1 MSNQDSPFPGMTPL
15 SQSEKDERGRK
26 HQAQQTRDQAPV
38 ETLNELRQQN
48 KHLADIKALL
58 QALLDRLNRTEG

>member
-1 MSNQDSPFPGMTPL
+1 MSDQDSPFLGMTPL
-15 SQSEKDERGRK
+15 PQSEIDERRRK
-26 HQAQQTRDQAPV
+26 NQAQQTRDQAPV
-38 ETLNELRQQN
+38 EMLNELRQQN